1 MNLGDWLRHM
11 ASVCLMCVSTWLF
24 VVSYFLRFPLFEG
37 RFGRFM
43 MQLVLYPVL
52 LWLRILILV
61 AVRQDRTMMI
71 AIFGIVETEDHR
83 RRLSGGFMMT
93 KCEALPLG

>member
-11 ASVCLMCVSTWLF
+11 VSVCLMCVSTWLF

-43 MQLVLYPVL
+43 KQLVLYPVL
-52 LWLRILILV
+52 LWLSFLILV
-61 AVRQDRTMMI
+61 AVQARPPDDDRYI
-71 AIFGIVETEDHR
+71 RNCRNGRSPKETQWCFHDD
-83 RRLSGGFMMT
+83 
-93 KCEALPLG
+93 KV